1 MEDKYIVMKVSHL
14 RRLLNDIKRY
24 EHYYIY
30 ASDDNR
36 DGQGEWHCDIEVGN
50 EPLGEDGWGDGD
62 EHWSFDSLENHMA
75 KFVEKHA
82 LDFERRQAEVQ
93 HALFNM
99 TRASLS
105 SSSEPR
111 HLQEHLEL
119 CGDMFDSFYNEAQ
132 QFIDETKEKSNGHR

>member
-1 MEDKYIVMKVSHL
+1 MEDKHIVMKVSDL
-14 RRLLNDIKRY
+14 RRLLNDVKRY

-30 ASDDNR
+30 ASDQNR

-50 EPLGEDGWGDGD
+50 EPLGEDGWGDGE

-75 KFVEKHA
+75 KFESR
-82 LDFERRQAEVQ
+82 EAEV
-93 HALFNM
+93 HNALFEM

-132 QFIDETKEKSNGHR
+132 QFIDKAKEKNNEQD

>member
-1 MEDKYIVMKVSHL
+1 MEDKNIVMKVSDL
-14 RRLLNDIKRY
+14 RRLLNDVKRY

-30 ASDDNR
+30 ASDQNR

-50 EPLGEDGWGDGD
+50 EPLDKNGWGDGE

-75 KFVEKHA
+75 KFSK
-82 LDFERRQAEVQ
+82 RQGDI
-93 HALFNM
+93 HKALFDM

-105 SSSEPR
+105 SSSSAPTHEPT

-119 CGDMFDSFYNEAQ
+119 CQDMFDDFCQKAQ
-132 QFIDETKEKSNGHR
+132 EFIDKTKEKSNEQN

>member
-1 MEDKYIVMKVSHL
+1 MEDETIVMKVSDL

-30 ASDDNR
+30 ASDQNR

-50 EPLGEDGWGDGD
+50 EPLGQDGWGDGE
-62 EHWSFDSLENHMA
+62 EHWSFDNLENH
-75 KFVEKHA
+75 
-82 LDFERRQAEVQ
+82 LDKVARSKESEVRE
-93 HALFNM
+93 ALFNM

-105 SSSEPR
+105 SSSAPAPQPQLAEGL

-119 CGDMFDSFYNEAQ
+119 CADMFDDFYSKSQ
-132 QFIDETKEKSNGHR
+132 QFIDKIKGESDE

>member
-1 MEDKYIVMKVSHL
+1 MEDKHIVMKVSDL

-30 ASDDNR
+30 ASDQNR
-36 DGQGEWHCDIEVGN
+36 DGQGEWHCDIEIGN
-50 EPLGEDGWGDGD
+50 EPLGDDGWGDGD

-75 KFVEKHA
+75 KFWSRE
-82 LDFERRQAEVQ
+82 AEI
-93 HALFNM
+93 HNALFEM

-105 SSSEPR
+105 SSSSEPT

-132 QFIDETKEKSNGHR
+132 QFIDKAKEKSNE